1 MQRSRRSVISA
12 LAASAR
18 LIVAS
23 AANVMLMVNVRSLK
37 ISNID
42 GFIPIPIE
50 RRRPRMASVTAFPE
64 ADGSTGATLP
74 AVCASAVRNIRIE
87 AVEKRQLAYKAIDA
101 ARREARIVPFTT
113 QLPDPAVRQ
122 FLRREW
128 MPYLEEAF
136 RVLQIARELDAAD
149 SSAAAYLG
157 LVARANAMIAESP
170 AEAQALIR

>member
-1 MQRSRRSVISA
+1 RDVLARDPRSVAAMLGVAA
-12 LAASAR
+12 LNGADRAR
-18 LIVAS
+18 ESREL
-23 AANVMLMVNVRSLK
+23 MLR
-37 ISNID
+37 
-42 GFIPIPIE
+42 
-50 RRRPRMASVTAFPE
+50 
-64 ADGSTGATLP
+64 
-74 AVCASAVRNIRIE
+74 
-87 AVEKRQLAYKAIDA
+87 AVEIDPKNRAAYYTLGTLDWQLAYKAIDA

-122 FLRREW
+122 SLRREW

-170 AEAQALIR
+170 AEAQALIRQSDESVA